1 MLDVKQAGEFKKW
14 FARLRDL
21 DAKRRIAQRIVW
33 VQNGLLGDVK
43 SVGDGVS
50 ELRVDYGPGYR
61 LYFVRR
67 GSHIIILICGGDK
80 DTQDKDIRLAK
91 SLAKSFQEI
100 FDGG

>member
-1 MLDVKQAGEFKKW
+1 MFDVRQADAFKDW
-14 FARLRDL
+14 FARMRDL
-21 DAKRRIAQRIVW
+21 DAKRRIAQRIVR

-50 ELRVDYGPGYR
+50 ELRVNYGPGYR

-67 GSHIIILICGGDK
+67 GLAIIILICGGDK

-91 SLAKSFQEI
+91 SLAETL
-100 FDGG
+100 

>member
-1 MLDVKQAGEFKKW
+1 MFDVRQADAFKDW
-14 FARLRDL
+14 FARIRDL
-21 DAKRRIAQRIVW
+21 DAKRRIAQRIVR

-50 ELRVDYGPGYR
+50 ELRVDYGPVYR

-67 GSHIIILICGGDK
+67 GLAIIILICGGDK

-91 SLAKSFQEI
+91 SLAETL
-100 FDGG
+100 